1 MLALS
6 LQETV
11 TALLLLFL
19 TTYIIYSL
27 IPSARDAHPL
37 VVLQQSNLG
46 SIRQPGE
53 SGVYRSHF
61 CPHGLPLLRGLQ
73 IQADNYRLRNG
84 NMGDLLELA
93 SDTVSYQNVRKLG
106 SFLKPNVTI
115 IWDKNKPEFVE
126 ILFACALYNLSVV
139 VISDEYTG
147 EALKEAI
154 KVSNPGILVKNGEFG
169 VLLNDTSYE
178 TVKNTYSEEEFPAL
192 DESYGF
198 LGFPVSDIHRK
209 IAIKYY
215 NHANIV
221 AAIVGQLKGFPA
233 THEVTQKDTVYFA
246 DASIGKPFPLVLY
259 LATLAIGAG
268 VVTELDQATIVVTT
282 QDRVSR
288 LLSTK
293 LSLWQR
299 FKLSRAE
306 SSLAN
311 GCLNRSGVLTEYSK
325 CRMLFFAAQ
334 EPALT
339 SVQVGKIRALTG
351 SHIVY
356 SLMSRECLSPVAQ
369 TNIYDYRLINGV
381 VFGPP
386 PPCLEGKVQ
395 SESDDKVT
403 KGQLVIQSPA
413 ADKGWLE
420 TEYFGE
426 WGADGAWRLKSY
438 ST

>member
-93 SDTVSYQNVRKLG
+93 SDTVSYENVRKLG
-106 SFLKPNVTI
+106 SFLKSNVTI
-115 IWDKNKPEFVE
+115 IWDKNRPEYVE

-139 VISDEYTG
+139 IISDEYTG
-147 EALKEAI
+147 EGLKEAI
-154 KVSNPGILVKNGEFG
+154 RVSKPGVLVKNGEFG

-178 TVKNTYSEEEFPAL
+178 TVKNTYSERDFPAL
-192 DESYGF
+192 DESNAF
-198 LGFPVSDIHRK
+198 LGFPVSDMHRK

-215 NHANIV
+215 DHTNIV

-246 DASIGKPFPLVLY
+246 EASIGKPFPLVLY
-259 LATLAIGAG
+259 LSTLAIGAG
-268 VVTELDQATIVVTT
+268 VVTELDQATVVVTT

-299 FKLSRAE
+299 FHLSRAE
-306 SSLAN
+306 SSLAS

-325 CRMLFFAAQ
+325 CRMVFFAAQ

-339 SVQVGKIRALTG
+339 SVQIGKIRALTG
-351 SHIVY
+351 AHVVY

-386 PPCLEGKVQ
+386 PPCLEGKVK
-395 SESDDKVT
+395 SESEEKVT
-403 KGQLVIQSPA
+403 KGHLFIQSPA
-413 ADKGWLE
+413 AAKGWLE
-420 TEYFGE
+420 TEYVGE
-426 WGADGAWRLKSY
+426 WGADGAWRLK
-438 ST
+438 

>member
-1 MLALS
+1 MLSLS
-6 LQETV
+6 LQETL

-19 TTYIIYSL
+19 TTYIVYSL

-46 SIRQPGE
+46 SIRQRGE

-93 SDTVSYQNVRKLG
+93 SESVSFETIRKLG
-106 SFLKPNVTI
+106 SFLNSNVAI
-115 IWDKNKPEFVE
+115 IWDKNRPQYVE
-126 ILFACALYNLSVV
+126 ILFACALFNLSAVI
-139 VISDEYTG
+139 ISDEYTG
-147 EALKEAI
+147 EGLKEAL
-154 KVSNPGILVKNGEFG
+154 KASRAGIVVKNGEYG

-178 TVKNTYSEEEFPAL
+178 TIKNTYSQKDFPPL
-192 DESYGF
+192 DESHPF
-198 LGFPVSDIHRK
+198 LGFPVSDMHRK

-215 NHANIV
+215 DHTNIV

-233 THEVTQKDTVYFA
+233 THEITQKDAVFFA
-246 DASIGKPFPLVLY
+246 ESSLGKPFPLVLY
-259 LATLAIGAG
+259 LSTLAIGAK
-268 VVTELDQATIVVTT
+268 VVTELEQATVVVTT

-299 FKLSRAE
+299 FRLSRAE

-311 GCLNRSGVLTEYSK
+311 GSLNRTGVLSEFSK

-351 SHIVY
+351 AHVVY
-356 SLMSRECLSPVAQ
+356 SLMSRSCLSPVAQ
-369 TNIYDYRLINGV
+369 TNIYDYRLIKGV

-386 PPCLEGKVQ
+386 PPCLEGKVK
-395 SESDDKVT
+395 SESEEKVT

-413 ADKGWLE
+413 TDKGWIE
-420 TEYFGE
+420 TEYVGE
-426 WGADGAWRLKSY
+426 WGSDGAWRLK
-438 ST
+438 